1 MKKKLNFY
9 KHESKFIN
17 VLFDKYAEFERE
29 FIQNRK
35 GIAKITKL
43 QIIFNLKTKIW

>member
-1 MKKKLNFY
+1 MKKEQNFY

-17 VLFDKYAEFERE
+17 VLFDKYVEFQKG
-29 FIQNRK
+29 FIYNRK

-43 QIIFNLKTKIW
+43 